1 MDHYGDLVDHVEEY
15 AIDGDSPIFDDFFN
29 FGGDNSITTLINFTS
44 HEFNNLWRVLMPQL
58 AAAWTLGRGRK
69 PSMLPKDVLFA
80 TLLVLKHFD
89 SWDKHGI
96 DLSILSSTLE
106 KTVYK
111 VIDISGD
118 VLYEHFVKPV
128 DMTSQNQNGVT
139 FSNYPYALYA
149 TDVKFQPAYKP
160 AGRFEE
166 QKEYFSGKRK
176 LYGYKIEVSV
186 APPGIAVLSTQHY
199 PGSKADVSIFHDNI
213 DQHYLHLSKSENEKS
228 QADYGKLGVEYPDHW
243 ALLVDM
249 GYQDAARNQISRNSR
264 ISSDRVLVENYFG
277 RMCKL
282 WNAMYVTFKWAGNRY
297 DSIAR
302 ICIAL
307 TNCHCGLMPLRE
319 AGGHEYKTV
328 LAKYQAMGAAQATK
342 KQEVQRR
349 YRMRRDARLRA
360 SERRFSPY

>member
-1 MDHYGDLVDHVEEY
+1 
-15 AIDGDSPIFDDFFN
+15 
-29 FGGDNSITTLINFTS
+29 
-44 HEFNNLWRVLMPQL
+44 
-58 AAAWTLGRGRK
+58 
-69 PSMLPKDVLFA
+69 
-80 TLLVLKHFD
+80 
-89 SWDKHGI
+89 
-96 DLSILSSTLE
+96 
-106 KTVYK
+106 
-111 VIDISGD
+111 
-118 VLYEHFVKPV
+118 
-128 DMTSQNQNGVT
+128 
-139 FSNYPYALYA
+139 
-149 TDVKFQPAYKP
+149 
-160 AGRFEE
+160 
-166 QKEYFSGKRK
+166 
-176 LYGYKIEVSV
+176 
-186 APPGIAVLSTQHY
+186 
-199 PGSKADVSIFHDNI
+199 IFHDNI